1 MKWFKS
7 LYNASWSKV
16 PTLQTYNNDIKG
28 TEQSQTNVREECKSK
43 WNLTP
48 FAAYL
53 IAIIIHILPTPH
65 YIKVAKDRHRVGN
78 GNSRE
83 QDHEDGSEDAAD
95 TPYLSVSTAVK
106 EHETVG
112 TARTDQKED
121 TKSHV
126 YESCILQW
134 RTSQS
139 STQSCGI

>member
-16 PTLQTYNNDIKG
+16 PTLQTYNNNIKG

-53 IAIIIHILPTPH
+53 IAIIIHILSTPH

-95 TPYLSVSTAVK
+95 TPYLAVPTVSCSLTRR
-106 EHETVG
+106 
-112 TARTDQKED
+112 RTPRAMFMNPVSFSGGHPRVPPRA
-121 TKSHV
+121 TRYNMSMFV
-126 YESCILQW
+126 
-134 RTSQS
+134 
-139 STQSCGI
+139 